1 MFYEYSKKKHC
12 ADKTTAKEWTHI
24 LLTANLVADKKLQQ
38 EYLDYHNTQFEKWP
52 DIAKGFCN
60 ADFQQLLIFKNGRQ
74 LVLVISI
81 PKGKTLDELNP
92 KTTENNPKMN
102 EWNKIMGKYQEGI
115 EGTKK
120 GESWVFLKQL
130 NQQ

>member
-1 MFYEYSKKKHC
+1 M
-12 ADKTTAKEWTHI
+12 
-24 LLTANLVADKKLQQ
+24 LTANLVADKKLQQ

-74 LVLVISI
+74 LVLIISI

-92 KTTENNPKMN
+92 KTTEHNPKMN
-102 EWNKIMGKYQEGI
+102 EWNTIMGKYQEGI

-120 GESWVFLKQL
+120 GESWVFLKPL
-130 NQQ
+130 